1 MAIYDA
7 ETGALSRAC
16 MEEIERS
23 LARGWSWGVLTK
35 LCNRKWG
42 TDFRSAALQKAY
54 AHAHRLAAQTSD
66 RRDYAAVMLEDRESE

>member
-1 MAIYDA
+1 MEIFDVK
-7 ETGALSRAC
+7 TGTLCRAC

-54 AHAHRLAAQTSD
+54 VHAHRLAAQTPD
-66 RRDYAAVMLEDRESE
+66 RREYAAAVLEDLENE